1 MKDGLLLLVSAIGIA
16 IACWCFWH
24 FAGESAFQIL
34 TSVALIALFAEN
46 LRLRRE
52 LRKRS
57 A

>member
-16 IACWCFWH
+16 IVCWCFWH